1 MFAPPL
7 CPTYVKV
14 GFRGVFWALHT
25 KNAHKKEKELQP
37 FSYNSCLLF
46 GAEGGIWHVQNKAC
60 SKRLLFLKNN
70 FSHSHFVYNF
80 VAHPSQ
86 VFRTRTVPQNALSS
100 DTGTARLSA
109 CSFLNLPCK
118 PADAHGRYAVTSI
131 LLSQSVTLLAS
142 PARPRVSASHR
153 G

>member
-1 MFAPPL
+1 MYKDVAGL
-7 CPTYVKV
+7 RWSLKKQKARQAVSLA
-14 GFRGVFWALHT
+14 GFF
-25 KNAHKKEKELQP
+25 EL
-37 FSYNSCLLF
+37 SWSSRWCRRES
-46 GAEGGIWHVQNKAC
+46 GHWQNKAC
-60 SKRLLFLKNN
+60 GNYLLFLKNI

>member
-1 MFAPPL
+1 MGGQKAGKAHFKPWVNEKGITAICCNPL
-7 CPTYVKV
+7 I
-14 GFRGVFWALHT
+14 
-25 KNAHKKEKELQP
+25 
-37 FSYNSCLLF
+37 SY

-60 SKRLLFLKNN
+60 SKCLLFLKNN

>member
-1 MFAPPL
+1 MGDQKAGKAHFKPWANEKGITATCCNPL
-7 CPTYVKV
+7 I
-14 GFRGVFWALHT
+14 
-25 KNAHKKEKELQP
+25 
-37 FSYNSCLLF
+37 SY

-60 SKRLLFLKNN
+60 SKHLLFLKNN